1 MKNSIPLEMKNS
13 IFKPLGK
20 RLAKYRKLRGLK
32 SYELADLISIKR
44 IQMSR
49 YENGK
54 CDIPLSKVYLLSKAL
69 QIPCAELLPEQL
81 EISSLSEDLLNL
93 ISYICEKNLNP
104 GEILEKLKGKENVI

>member
-1 MKNSIPLEMKNS
+1 MKSCLSLEMKNT

-32 SYELADLISIKR
+32 AYELADLISIKR

-69 QIPCAELLPEQL
+69 KIPCAELLPDQI

-93 ISYICEKNLNP
+93 ISYIGEKNLNP
-104 GEILEKLKGKENVI
+104 GEILEKLKGKEDV